1 MAPCALCEP
10 ENARRA
16 ILRRPKTG
24 QAVCRECFYLV
35 FETEVHNT
43 IQRNALFRRG
53 ERVGVAASGGKGE
66 QLDPLRCIL
75 CQLSI
80 LYCPARTES
89 YLPITSKCNQIQ
101 LYLHIS

>member
-10 ENARRA
+10 SSARRA

-43 IQRNALFRRG
+43 IHRNTLFRRG

-66 QLDPLRCIL
+66 A
-75 CQLSI
+75 LSRSATASNA
-80 LYCPARTES
+80 LADVGHPAWTLS
-89 YLPITSKCNQIQ
+89 HVPIIN
-101 LYLHIS
+101 L